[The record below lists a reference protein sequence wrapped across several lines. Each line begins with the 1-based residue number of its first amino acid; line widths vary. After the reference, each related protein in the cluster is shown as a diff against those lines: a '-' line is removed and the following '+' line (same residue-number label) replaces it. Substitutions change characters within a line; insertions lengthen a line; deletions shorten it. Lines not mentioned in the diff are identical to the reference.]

1 MSCTRLSDW
10 AAVNG
15 ARGPLSRA
23 ASASQDR
30 PSGGFVPFQGSPGV
44 KRLEPVG
51 WMDVLHDG
59 VVQANAKSKAVQG
72 RAGGLGCMEHARQTF
87 PPGLKEEVTCIG
99 TLP

>member
-1 MSCTRLSDW
+1 
-10 AAVNG
+10 
-15 ARGPLSRA
+15 
-23 ASASQDR
+23 
-30 PSGGFVPFQGSPGV
+30 
-44 KRLEPVG
+44 
-51 WMDVLHDG
+51 MDVLHDG